1 MIPTD
6 REAWRSPRRRCEV
19 RSGAALASRYREAE
33 DLGSFSGWFG
43 CPDVQSLTRGYI
55 LAYIIYIYI
64 IYIIMCVC
72 LIVVDDIYLHT
83 HIYIYMCVCV
93 GGYVWKHKATNTG
106 DICLL
111 VFRYLCMSFRFF
123 PSWDDQFRRSFWC
136 VVLNKCRSQEN
147 WLVVFHILGIRIP
160 TD

>member
-1 MIPTD
+1 M
-6 REAWRSPRRRCEV
+6 
-19 RSGAALASRYREAE
+19 
-33 DLGSFSGWFG
+33 
-43 CPDVQSLTRGYI
+43 
-55 LAYIIYIYI
+55 IYIYT
-64 IYIIMCVC
+64 
-72 LIVVDDIYLHT
+72 HT
-83 HIYIYMCVCV
+83 HIYIYIYMCVCV

-147 WLVVFHILGIRIP
+147 WLVVFHIGNKNPNWLIISNNNPYIIETTHQKTAISRGSPCRPHLEPGHWNHQRATSTLDEPDFQNWRSRISS
-160 TD
+160 DR